1 MTLRAALD
9 RLRLGEFHELLAA
22 HDVDERALH
31 ELSEA
36 DLCELGLTLGQRKRF
51 LRARSEAKAGLRK
64 TRSSGAGERRQ
75 LTSMF
80 CDLVGS
86 TPLALRL
93 DPEDFSE
100 LICSFQDS
108 CAGIITRGSGYVS
121 AYRGDGVLACFG
133 YPRARE
139 DNAQCAARAALEI
152 VAKIGQLHTPD
163 GEALNVRVGI
173 ATGMV
178 VVGDLDEDANG
189 REQTIVGY
197 TLHLASRLQGIASP
211 GEIIISE
218 ATRNL
223 SGGQFDYEPRGDI
236 ILKGFQEAV
245 TIYRLVGESAAQSR
259 FDARANSGLHPFV
272 GRETEL
278 GALVERWCVAQSGA
292 GQIVMVRGEAGIGK
306 SRLVLA
312 FIEQLRNKSVQIVRW
327 NCAAHLANRALHPI
341 VKDIEIRSGF
351 SRTLSTEARRAGV
364 GALVADCP
372 TLGAADESL
381 FADLL
386 GFENDSHDRFDP
398 ATRARRMYDALG
410 RWLEGM
416 AQSASV
422 VILLEDAHWAD
433 AATLDFLTT
442 IVDRMTRLPMLLL
455 VTHRPNFVPPCVVGE
470 PAKTINLEPLN
481 ATAGACLLAAVLR
494 ERALPAS
501 IVHMILKKAGGVP
514 LFVEELAKTVLDTVP
529 SLNNASES
537 FPTLAIP
544 ATLRD
549 SLMARLDQ
557 LGDAREIAQIG
568 SVIGREFSDAMLCA
582 IAPDH
587 TDIERGLHRLF
598 DSGLAREDTQNGVR
612 AIKFHHALVQD
623 AAYKSLL
630 RKRRRELHRAV
641 AEAMLANE
649 PAFAGVEP
657 EVIAHHCSRGG
668 LPEPATSHWLAAGRH
683 ALDRAANIPAVA
695 YLRAALEQLALLPD
709 NAERAKMELQLHMA
723 LAPAISAIYGWA
735 AQDVEIACRRAIDL
749 AKKICDGEALCGA
762 TWGLWTNYFIR
773 GELDPALETARSVA
787 TMAEETKSTV
797 LELVAAH
804 ALTYSHYSRGEYREA
819 LSAAEIGIARYEPD
833 ADRQALLTFQLS
845 PSLALPTLLSNV
857 HWLLGSDAEADAS
870 MAKAHAMA
878 EELKHPPALVHCLCV
893 SSYFLV
899 FARQWARLAPI
910 AERAARISAAE
921 GFRFWEPSARICLA
935 LVEAQDGD
943 RQGAIQRIIENMK
956 QFRATDSSIVMS
968 QFEPALSELLIESGD
983 PAHAARRLSDAIEI
997 QNAVASATICQNY
1010 TVFALSLS
1018 ANSTISNG
1026 PRRTRE
1032 RRAAS
1037 PESKALCL

>member
-1 MTLRAALD
+1 
-9 RLRLGEFHELLAA
+9 
-22 HDVDERALH
+22 
-31 ELSEA
+31 
-36 DLCELGLTLGQRKRF
+36 
-51 LRARSEAKAGLRK
+51 
-64 TRSSGAGERRQ
+64 
-75 LTSMF
+75 MF

-108 CAGIITRGSGYVS
+108 CAGIITRGAGYVS
-121 AYRGDGVLACFG
+121 AYRGDGVLAYFG

-163 GEALNVRVGI
+163 GEALSVRVGI

-178 VVGDLDEDANG
+178 VVGDVGESTNG
-189 REQTIVGY
+189 REQTIVGDA
-197 TLHLASRLQGIASP
+197 LHLASRLQGIARP

-223 SGGQFDYEPRGDI
+223 SGGLFDYEPRGEI
-236 ILKGFQEAV
+236 VLKGFPEAV
-245 TIYRLVGESAAQSR
+245 TTYRLVGESAAQNR
-259 FDARANSGLHPFV
+259 FDARASSKLQPFV
-272 GRETEL
+272 GREMEL
-278 GALVERWCVAQSGA
+278 GALVERWSVAQSGD

-341 VKDIEIRSGF
+341 VRDIEIRSGF
-351 SRTLSTEARRAGV
+351 SRTFSTEARRAGV
-364 GALVADCP
+364 DSLVADCP
-372 TLGAADESL
+372 TLGPADQSL

-386 GFENDSHDRFDP
+386 GFENDAHDGLDA

-416 AQSASV
+416 THSAPV
-422 VILLEDAHWAD
+422 LILLEDAHWAD

-442 IVDRMTRLPMLLL
+442 IVDRMPRLPMLLL
-455 VTHRPNFVPPCVVGE
+455 VTHRPNFVPPDVIAG
-470 PAKTINLEPLN
+470 PAKTISLEPLN
-481 ATAGACLLAAVLR
+481 ATAGACLLAAVLG

-501 IVHMILKKAGGVP
+501 IVRMILKKAGGVP

-537 FPTLAIP
+537 FPALTIP
-544 ATLRD
+544 ATLQD

-568 SVIGREFSDAMLCA
+568 SVIGHEFSDAMLRA

-587 TDIERGLHRLF
+587 ADIEGALRRLF
-598 DSGLAREDTQNGVR
+598 NSGLAREDALSGVR
-612 AIKFHHALVQD
+612 VIRFHHALVQD
-623 AAYKSLL
+623 AAYESLL

-668 LPEPATSHWLAAGRH
+668 LPVPATSHWLAAGRH

-709 NAERAKMELQLHMA
+709 NAERAKMELRLHMA
-723 LAPAISAIYGWA
+723 LAPATSAIYGWA
-735 AQDVEIACRRAIDL
+735 ARDVEIACRRAIDL
-749 AKKICDGEALCGA
+749 AKKISDGEALCGA

-773 GELDPALETARSVA
+773 GEMDPALETARAVA
-787 TMAEETKSTV
+787 TMAVETKSTV
-797 LELVAAH
+797 LELVSAH

-833 ADRQALLTFQLS
+833 ADRQALLAFQLS
-845 PSLALPTLLSNV
+845 PGLALPTLLSNV

-878 EELKHPPALVHCLCV
+878 EELQHPPALVHCLCV

-899 FARQWARLAPI
+899 FSRQWARLAPI
-910 AERAARISAAE
+910 AERAVHISAAE

-943 RQGAIQRIIENMK
+943 RQGAILRIIENMK

-968 QFEPALSELLIESGD
+968 QFEPALGELLIECGD
-983 PAHAARRLSDAIEI
+983 PAHAARRLSDAIED
-997 QNAVASATICQNY
+997 S
-1010 TVFALSLS
+1010 
-1018 ANSTISNG
+1018 
-1026 PRRTRE
+1026 E
-1032 RRAAS
+1032 RRS
-1037 PESKALCL
+1037 ERNYLPELYRVRAIAFGELHDLERAEKDARTARNIAKAQGAVPLIGRAEETLRTLSTGAQPAGGDEYFRRKLEA